1 MKYRIFIVKHPTY
14 CTVDLHNLEREA
26 DGHTLCNIKLK
37 TNIENYPERIEVV
50 KRFAEHVR
58 IVLGLDNCDIIETS
72 AID

>member
-14 CTVDLHNLEREA
+14 YTIDLHNLEKEA
-26 DGHTLCNIKLK
+26 DGHTLCNVKLK
-37 TNIENYPERIEVV
+37 TNIEPYEERIEVA
-50 KRFAEHVR
+50 KKFAEQVR